1 MKSSENENAYFLKKR
16 RISFFLLGFINIFG
30 KNRLFYVSFSMFR
43 KIHAE
48 EFFKHIGE
56 RKKTSR
62 CFFVNICV

>member
-1 MKSSENENAYFLKKR
+1 MKSGENENAYFLKKKETGL
-16 RISFFLLGFINIFG
+16 FLLGFINIFG
-30 KNRLFYVSFSMFR
+30 KNRLFYVSFSMFQ

-48 EFFKHIGE
+48 EFFKHLGE